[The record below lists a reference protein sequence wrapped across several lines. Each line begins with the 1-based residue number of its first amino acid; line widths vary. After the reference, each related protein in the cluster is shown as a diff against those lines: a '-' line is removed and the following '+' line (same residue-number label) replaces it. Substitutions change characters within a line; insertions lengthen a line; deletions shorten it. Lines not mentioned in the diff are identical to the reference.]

1 MTKCIDF
8 YFDFISPY
16 SYLAFKKIKS
26 LQNKDQIN
34 FNYKPILLG
43 GLHNLGGVIA
53 PAFNERKMKNM
64 KNDCELIAKKNNI
77 DFEWNINFPINSLY
91 LMRGYIFIENEIK
104 EKFFEVC
111 FDAYWKEN
119 LDISQSIN
127 LNKILDKYELS
138 NFKGDLIED
147 FSSGMIK
154 RSEIA
159 IADLKNPDV
168 LCIDEPKVYL
178 DENGIQLLLELLKQR
193 ELEGN
198 ASILSSQESSN
209 TLTRIERILDLND

>member
-77 DFEWNINFPINSLY
+77 DFKWNNNFPINSLY
-91 LMRGYIFIENEIK
+91 LMRGYIFIENEKK

-111 FDAYWKEN
+111 FDSYWKEN

-127 LNKILDKYELS
+127 LNKILDKCNINQE
-138 NFKGDLIED
+138 NFHNG
-147 FSSGMIK
+147 IK
-154 RSEIA
+154 
-159 IADLKNPDV
+159 DLKIKNELKELTNKAFKLDV
-168 LCIDEPKVYL
+168 FGAPTFLINDKLFWGQDRLAYA
-178 DENGIQLLLELLKQR
+178 LE
-193 ELEGN
+193 EYI
-198 ASILSSQESSN
+198 S
-209 TLTRIERILDLND
+209 